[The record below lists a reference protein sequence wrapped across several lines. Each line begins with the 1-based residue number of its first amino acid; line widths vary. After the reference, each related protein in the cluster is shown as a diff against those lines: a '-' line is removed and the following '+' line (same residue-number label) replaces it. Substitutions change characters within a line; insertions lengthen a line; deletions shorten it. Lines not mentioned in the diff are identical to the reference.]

1 MSVLLEI
8 NQDEKRNIVG
18 VFDSLEN
25 AQTFVESIPF
35 VKKTVSEYRTEYTMA
50 FKDLPVSYAA
60 SYGGWRYIIA
70 RDSYAPEDKYG
81 EISLDLIELTR
92 LDAPPA
98 TEDAFVEGY
107 TSLDA
112 YSFPN
117 AEIASGIEK
126 REALFLEAKE
136 YFARQGRKVERD
148 GLGTQDG
155 EYVLVSEKT
164 DEKQLYIA
172 FLLEPQSVEAREKA
186 GSFEAFVKSTNTY

>member
-8 NQDEKRNIVG
+8 NQEEKRNIVG
-18 VFDSLEN
+18 VFDSMEN

-35 VKKTVSEYRTEYTMA
+35 VKKTVNEYGKDYTMA
-50 FKDLPVSYAA
+50 FKDLPVSHTVA
-60 SYGGWRYIIA
+60 YGGWRYIIA

-81 EISLDLIELTR
+81 EISLDLLEMTR
-92 LDAPPA
+92 LDAPSPSA
-98 TEDAFVEGY
+98 GAFVEGY

-117 AEIASGIEK
+117 TEMASGIEK

-136 YFARQGRKVERD
+136 YFARQGRRVERD

-155 EYVLVSEKT
+155 EYVLVSDKT
-164 DEKQLYIA
+164 DEKQLHIA

-186 GSFEAFVKSTNTY
+186 GSFEAYLQSL